1 MTTFTYMYMLAR
13 HGFTPLVLCI
23 DIILDFNMLL
33 LKNIVYQL
41 YQRADIFLKDGVL
54 ECQLVLSQFLMI
66 TV

>member
-1 MTTFTYMYMLAR
+1 MLAR
-13 HGFTPLVLCI
+13 HGFTPLVVCI

-33 LKNIVYQL
+33 LKHIVYQL

>member
-33 LKNIVYQL
+33 LKHIVYQL
-41 YQRADIFLKDGVL
+41 YQRADIF
-54 ECQLVLSQFLMI
+54 
-66 TV
+66 